1 MEESS
6 SSSSSW
12 IIITAIL
19 SSLISSVA
27 LLLLKTHLSP
37 SSSKST
43 LPPGPTSIPIIG
55 TFVWMLKSRGFS
67 DLEPSLRR
75 LLDKYN
81 SILTIRI
88 FSRPA
93 IFIASHSLAHQALIQ
108 DGAVFADR
116 TPASP
121 VSKIVS
127 SDQHNISSASYGL
140 TWRLLRRNLTSQL
153 LHPSR
158 IRSFSGP
165 RSSVLHILLRR
176 LRQEQDNNNIL
187 RLKDHLHHA
196 MFCLLV
202 LMCFGDK
209 LDEDV
214 IDKVGRVQRG
224 MLLGFR
230 RFQIL
235 NLWPS
240 LTRILLRN
248 RWKEFHQLRHEQHQ
262 VLLPLIRAR
271 RELNQRQDKNDG
283 EEEETRPIC
292 YVDSLLELEIP
303 VDAQASNKM
312 MRKLQEDEILALCS
326 EFLDGGTDTTTTAL
340 EWIMANLVK
349 HPHIQ
354 DKLFSDIQRV
364 MGSSSSS
371 DVGEED
377 LQRMPYLRAVNLEGL
392 RRHPPGHFVLPHAVT
407 HDTVLDGFLI
417 PKEAAVNFMVAEM
430 GWDPKVWEDPMAF
443 KPERFLAAEGRALEF
458 DLTGSKEIKMMPFGA
473 GRRMC
478 PGYSLAMLHL
488 DYFVA
493 NLVWNFKWE
502 AAPGDDVD
510 LSEKPEFTVVL
521 KHPLEVKLS
530 PRITSSSV

>member
-6 SSSSSW
+6 SSSW
-12 IIITAIL
+12 MIIIIAIT
-19 SSLISSVA
+19 SSLISSIA
-27 LLLLKTHLSP
+27 LLIWKNHLFPSSP
-37 SSSKST
+37 S
-43 LPPGPTSIPIIG
+43 LPPGPPSIPIIG
-55 TFVWMLKSRGFS
+55 TFLWMLKSGGFS
-67 DLEPSLRR
+67 DIEPALRR
-75 LLDKYN
+75 LRSKYS
-81 SILTIRI
+81 SIITVRV

-116 TPASP
+116 PSPPP

-127 SDQHNISSASYGL
+127 SNQHNISSASYGL

-158 IRSFSGP
+158 VRSFSGP
-165 RSSVLHILLRR
+165 RSSVLQILLRR
-176 LRQEQDNNNIL
+176 LQNEQGQNV

-209 LDEDV
+209 LEEDV
-214 IDKVGRVQRG
+214 IDEVGPVQRR

-248 RWKEFHQLRHEQHQ
+248 RWKEFHKLRSEQQ
-262 VLLPLIRAR
+262 QILLPLIRAR
-271 RELNQRQDKNDG
+271 RELRNEIDHKEEG
-283 EEEETRPIC
+283 VEEEIQPIC
-292 YVDSLLELEIP
+292 YVDSLLELEVP
-303 VDAQASNKM
+303 VDDTKTK
-312 MRKLQEDEILALCS
+312 RKLQEDEILSLCS
-326 EFLDGGTDTTTTAL
+326 EFLDAGTDTTTTAL

-354 DKLFSDIQRV
+354 EKLFSEIQKV
-364 MGSSSSS
+364 VGTNTE
-371 DVGEED
+371 VGEED

-392 RRHPPGHFVLPHAVT
+392 RRHPPGHFVLPHSVT
-407 HDTVLDGFLI
+407 QDTVLDGFAI

-430 GWDPKVWEDPMAF
+430 GWDPKVWENPMDF
-443 KPERFLAAEGRALEF
+443 KPERFIYATEEGKSLEF

-478 PGYSLAMLHL
+478 PGYTLAMLHL

-502 AAPGDDVD
+502 AGGGDGNVD
-510 LSEKPEFTVVL
+510 LTEKPEFTIVM
-521 KHPLEVKLS
+521 KHPLDVKLS
-530 PRITSSSV
+530 PRIRP